1 MSAVGQANAQKHLSR
16 PIPSPAP
23 IRKDLPKGR
32 FFCIGIVGNADLNP
46 RGRGFDYKR
55 KADGRTPVSRPK
67 PANERSG
74 ASKCTK
80 AFVAPHPFTRSNT
93 KRPPEREV
101 FLYLDNP
108 DAEPPNP
115 KHKKR
120 AVFIYR
126 QTGKEKGSLI
136 RENKGRSCF
145 TAKRSRGS
153 LHL

>member
-1 MSAVGQANAQKHLSR
+1 MSAVEQANAQKHLSR

-32 FFCIGIVGNADLNP
+32 FLCIGIVGVAELNP

-55 KADGRTPVSRPK
+55 KAGGRTPVSRPK

-74 ASKCTK
+74 ASKCAK
-80 AFVAPHPFTRSNT
+80 AFVAHHPFTRSNT
-93 KRPPEREV
+93 KRPPDREV

-115 KHKKR
+115 KHKKKSR
-120 AVFIYR
+120 FHLPSNR
-126 QTGKEKGSLI
+126 QRKGLF
-136 RENKGRSCF
+136 N
-145 TAKRSRGS
+145 
-153 LHL
+153 